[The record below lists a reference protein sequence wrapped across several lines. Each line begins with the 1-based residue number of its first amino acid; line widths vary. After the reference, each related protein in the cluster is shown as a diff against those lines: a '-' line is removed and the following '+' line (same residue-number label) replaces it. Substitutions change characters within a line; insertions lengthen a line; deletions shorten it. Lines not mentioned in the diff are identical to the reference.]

1 MNQYPSILRLLEAE
15 RERYILE
22 AAELERRLNFVRN
35 QISSLDTLIKGYLVE
50 EQMYSN
56 SRHLP
61 NLDSTQAFLQHS
73 SDSESADDELQN
85 TSLADESSQDAGF
98 ESHQNPQNQPREQ
111 NSSLIPTSQIS
122 GDEES
127 TNFTLEPDISDIPKL
142 TTPRKSSQVSLLSEY
157 QDYSVQNA
165 ILILMRRRPDL
176 HMHIDAV
183 VRDLYGD
190 LSPLELKKARTNV
203 SSALSAGSIQG
214 WWYRVLRADGVYTLH
229 FEKGV
234 TAASKRK

>member
-1 MNQYPSILRLLEAE
+1 MPLL
-15 RERYILE
+15 
-22 AAELERRLNFVRN
+22 
-35 QISSLDTLIKGYLVE
+35 
-50 EQMYSN
+50 
-56 SRHLP
+56 P
-61 NLDSTQAFLQHS
+61 
-73 SDSESADDELQN
+73 
-85 TSLADESSQDAGF
+85 
-98 ESHQNPQNQPREQ
+98 
-111 NSSLIPTSQIS
+111 
-122 GDEES
+122 
-127 TNFTLEPDISDIPKL
+127 
-142 TTPRKSSQVSLLSEY
+142 EY

-190 LSPLELKKARTNV
+190 LSPQELKKARTNV